1 MPFYDYMCL
10 KCGTEKEAR
19 RSIATRRAG
28 PKCEE
33 CKTVM
38 KLLVASPAFKI
49 DNTFQERLNKGYS
62 EHKDRVKAGTAKPNS
77 IDRKKGN
84 IG

>member
-1 MPFYDYMCL
+1 MPFYDYVCL
-10 KCGTEKEAR
+10 KCGTEVEAR

-28 PKCEE
+28 PQCECGE
-33 CKTVM
+33 RT

-49 DNTFQERLNKGYS
+49 DNTFQERLNRGYDK
-62 EHKDRVKAGTAKPNS
+62 HKDRVKQGLAEPNS
-77 IDRKKGN
+77 IDKTRGN